1 METEPGRRCCAKRGR
16 KGLQVSGQS
25 AVAAVD
31 RISPPEPRRR
41 LQNNNARMAVQRCDI

>member
-31 RISPPEPRRR
+31 RIVNPGDKMVTET
-41 LQNNNARMAVQRCDI
+41 VG